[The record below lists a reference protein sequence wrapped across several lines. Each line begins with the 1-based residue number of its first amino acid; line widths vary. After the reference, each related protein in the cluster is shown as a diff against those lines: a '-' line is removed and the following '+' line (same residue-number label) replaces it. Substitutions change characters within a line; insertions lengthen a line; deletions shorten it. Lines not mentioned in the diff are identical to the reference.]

1 MLLTTVL
8 VLPPRIFFFLQ
19 LLWIFFGIRQ
29 YRSILSVPI
38 IILTTITLNY
48 RAGLVEID
56 EDGSSAI
63 PKVVFPSSGRPS
75 NKVTSYSS
83 SATSRTG
90 GRLVEEE
97 GRLDEAASPPPSSA
111 QRQSKIWAASPA
123 KLLAPHNLK

>member
-1 MLLTTVL
+1 
-8 VLPPRIFFFLQ
+8 
-19 LLWIFFGIRQ
+19 LLWLFFGSDSIDRY
-29 YRSILSVPI
+29 YRTDYQSNDDNVK
-38 IILTTITLNY
+38 NY

-75 NKVTSYSS
+75 NKVTYSS
-83 SATSRTG
+83 SASRAG
-90 GRLVEEE
+90 GRLVDEE
-97 GRLDEAASPPPSSA
+97 GRLDEAASPPPPSA

>member
-1 MLLTTVL
+1 MGSDYHSNVDN
-8 VLPPRIFFFLQ
+8 VK
-19 LLWIFFGIRQ
+19 
-29 YRSILSVPI
+29 
-38 IILTTITLNY
+38 NY

-83 SATSRTG
+83 SASRAG
-90 GRLVEEE
+90 QLVEEGE
-97 GRLDEAASPPPSSA
+97 GRLDEAASPPPPSA